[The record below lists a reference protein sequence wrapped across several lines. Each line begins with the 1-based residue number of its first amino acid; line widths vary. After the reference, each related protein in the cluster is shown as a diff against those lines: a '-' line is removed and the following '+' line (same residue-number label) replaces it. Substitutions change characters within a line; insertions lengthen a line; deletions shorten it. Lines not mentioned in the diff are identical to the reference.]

1 MKKVDFLLQMHK
13 FVEIYEIALRIR
25 RVEEA
30 IASRYQQ
37 GKMRC
42 PVHLSIGQEVPAAVF
57 GVLKSTNDLVVS
69 SHRSHA
75 HYLAAGG
82 SLRRMIAE
90 IYGKESGCSGGRGGS
105 MHLFDKSVGFMGS
118 SAIVGNSI
126 PVGTGLAL
134 SQKLL
139 KSDAVTF
146 IFFGEGATEEGVF
159 YESLNFAAVQ
169 DLPVIFFCENNKY
182 SVYTGIEDRQ
192 PNSREIF
199 KVSNALGVD
208 SFKAS
213 DNNIFFLQDTLNKAI
228 LKARSGDGP
237 CLIEVETYRFLE
249 HCGPNDD
256 DDLGYRPFGE
266 LNYHRENDPLKL
278 LYHQLIEADS
288 KFYDHNANLEVT
300 IKEEID
306 DAFDFA
312 EQSAF
317 PTLSDILNGQ
327 GA

>member
-1 MKKVDFLLQMHK
+1 VKRVDLREQVPKL
-13 FVEIYEIALRIR
+13 VAVYEIALRIR

-42 PVHLSIGQEVPAAVF
+42 PVHLSIGQEVPSAVF
-57 GVLKSTNDLVVS
+57 GVLKSKSDLVVS
-69 SHRSHA
+69 SHRSHS

-82 SLRRMIAE
+82 SLKSMIAE
-90 IYGKESGCSGGRGGS
+90 IYGKAKGCSGGRGGS
-105 MHLFDKSVGFMGS
+105 MHLFDESVGFMGS

-146 IFFGEGATEEGVF
+146 IFFGEGATEEGVY
-159 YESLNFAAVQ
+159 YESLNFAAVHK
-169 DLPVIFFCENNKY
+169 LPVVFFCENNKY

-192 PNSREIF
+192 PKSREIF
-199 KVSNALGVD
+199 KVSSALGAE
-208 SFKAS
+208 SFRAS
-213 DNNIFFLQDTLNKAI
+213 DNNILHLQETLNSAI
-228 LKARSGDGP
+228 DKARSGKGP

-256 DDLGYRPFGE
+256 DHLGYRPPGE
-266 LNYHRENDPLKL
+266 LDQYRNNDPLEL
-278 LYHQLIEADS
+278 LRQQISSVHADFQEEKAQLEIAIMKEIE
-288 KFYDHNANLEVT
+288 
-300 IKEEID
+300 
-306 DAFDFA
+306 DAFRFA
-312 EQSAF
+312 ELADF
-317 PTLSDILNGQ
+317 PKLDDVLNGE
-327 GA
+327 GV